1 MGGST
6 QTKSGPRSSA
16 VSNAVL
22 AKKQKTIKTQ
32 DIASSRPPRRLAAL
46 EQSENLRSCWVS
58 RKLGTEARQPIIP
71 RLMTTMRMKMR
82 WLEVVGKEE
91 DDSGESGEEDDP
103 VVKKG
108 HEGGAHRIKGG
119 GSTARAAVC
128 EDPRA
133 VGQLVAGP
141 ALEAA
146 LSKTQK
152 PASLG

>member
-1 MGGST
+1 M
-6 QTKSGPRSSA
+6 
-16 VSNAVL
+16 L
-22 AKKQKTIKTQ
+22 FWAKKPRTEKTQ

-91 DDSGESGEEDDP
+91 DDS

-108 HEGGAHRIKGG
+108 REGGAHRIKGG

>member
-6 QTKSGPRSSA
+6 QTKSGPRSSG

-22 AKKQKTIKTQ
+22 AKKPRTEKTQ

-46 EQSENLRSCWVS
+46 KQSENL
-58 RKLGTEARQPIIP
+58 KELLGQQEARD
-71 RLMTTMRMKMR
+71 RGKTADNTETDDDDEDEDEDE
-82 WLEVVGKEE
+82 EVVGKEE
-91 DDSGESGEEDDP
+91 DDS

-108 HEGGAHRIKGG
+108 REGGAHRIKGG